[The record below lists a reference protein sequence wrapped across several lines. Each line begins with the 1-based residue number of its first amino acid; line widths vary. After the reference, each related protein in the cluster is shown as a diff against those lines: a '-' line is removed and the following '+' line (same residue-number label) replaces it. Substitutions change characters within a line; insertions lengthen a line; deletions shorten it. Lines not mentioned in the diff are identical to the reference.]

1 MFFHLFFILYAP
13 CGSKAEYLSLYR
25 AKFED
30 LSFLLDFVLIV
41 WFVRCM
47 KIRKLKTEIMS
58 IPHNSLTQ

>member
-30 LSFLLDFVLIV
+30 LSFLLDFVLIL
-41 WFVRCM
+41 FG
-47 KIRKLKTEIMS
+47 L
-58 IPHNSLTQ
+58 